1 MYFQE
6 DAPYFRDLTKEFW
19 SEILP
24 HFDVYVSETVID
36 EIRAT
41 KDVKLRRAL
50 QDLIKGYKILEITE
64 DIVRLADVY
73 LSYRRLPRMDAFH
86 LASAS
91 LGEMDS
97 LVTWNLRH
105 LYKRGTQDMV
115 YEVNTRLRIPIPA
128 IVTPEEFFEG
138 EEV

>member
-1 MYFQE
+1 
-6 DAPYFRDLTKEFW
+6 
-19 SEILP
+19 
-24 HFDVYVSETVID
+24 
-36 EIRAT
+36 
-41 KDVKLRRAL
+41 
-50 QDLIKGYKILEITE
+50 
-64 DIVRLADVY
+64 
-73 LSYRRLPRMDAFH
+73 MDAFH
-86 LASAS
+86 LASRS
-91 LGEMDS
+91 LGEMDF